1 MKAISNADT
10 GKLLRVEKV
19 LALTIDR
26 TNVKQCNALR
36 EIKLINKK
44 LWKQKNK

>member
-1 MKAISNADT
+1 MKTISNADA
-10 GKLLRVEKV
+10 GKLLRVERV

-26 TNVKQCNALR
+26 SNIKQCNALR

-44 LWKQKNK
+44 IWKQKRK

>member
-1 MKAISNADT
+1 MKTISNADA
-10 GKLLRVEKV
+10 GKLLRVERV

-26 TNVKQCNALR
+26 ENVKQCNALR

-44 LWKQKNK
+44 IWKQKRK